1 MSQRC
6 HKRNCRTN
14 AVPNRVLCTR
24 FIAPTKIICL
34 SAAQFSSKPENF
46 PAGRTLDWG
55 FLVGNRAWAAV
66 AAPSPH
72 IFAHA
77 PRRVG
82 GPADRDTDLS
92 CRAQGRTDHPTAR
105 KFDTKRTIR
114 SGGHPR
120 SASRRQII
128 SVGNCPVP
136 DVNRVRDV
144 RDGSQ
149 QTHAPRQI
157 SPYRSACRC
166 GRARLIRATPLCES
180 PQSSAS
186 HLLISGSERSTPIL

>member
-1 MSQRC
+1 MG
-6 HKRNCRTN
+6 CRRLWHSKGLLWPRP
-14 AVPNRVLCTR
+14 AL
-24 FIAPTKIICL
+24 I
-34 SAAQFSSKPENF
+34 FS
-46 PAGRTLDWG
+46 RTLLDA
-55 FLVGNRAWAAV
+55 LADLRTARPIYLAALNVVGELQ
-66 AAPSPH
+66 
-72 IFAHA
+72 F
-77 PRRVG
+77 
-82 GPADRDTDLS
+82 
-92 CRAQGRTDHPTAR
+92 TDHPTAR

-157 SPYRSACRC
+157 APYRSACRC
-166 GRARLIRATPLCES
+166 GRARLIRAIPL
-180 PQSSAS
+180 
-186 HLLISGSERSTPIL
+186 